1 MNLKVLVAAV
11 AILLVPPFS
20 QVASAGSLTTE
31 VVGVFPRDAA
41 EFAFADLRQARSLA
55 WFPELQREVLP
66 DQLRQFEQFLA
77 SPGMARD
84 SRVEQ
89 LAWAVVPSESQA
101 QPAEGTGAPNGGE
114 TLVVALGQFSPEST
128 SAYFKAQ
135 KRDVVEVR
143 NYELYSLGGGSG
155 DGGLFVCF
163 VDSTV
168 AVLGERKELEK
179 VIGILHGEEPSL
191 LSNGDLAPLISQ
203 ADSHSVVWAVLS
215 APGARQEIKELVPL
229 VEAFP
234 QAQQLI
240 SKVRAF
246 TLEINAGSGI
256 ESHFAAVCGSSD
268 DADMLG
274 ALLQADLSYRAS
286 QSAKSTQDVTGFLDR
301 AQVGLSG
308 DRLDVTFDLTD
319 NQVVGLLQKGSFSI
333 RK

>member
-1 MNLKVLVAAV
+1 MNRKVLAV
-11 AILLVPPFS
+11 A
-20 QVASAGSLTTE
+20 VAFVLASALSPVANAGSLTTE
-31 VVGVFPRDAA
+31 VVGIFPRDAA

-84 SRVEQ
+84 SRVEE

-101 QPAEGTGAPNGGE
+101 QTAVGTGAPNGGD
-114 TLVVALGQFSPEST
+114 TVVVALGQFSPEST
-128 SAYFKAQ
+128 NAYFKAQ
-135 KRDVVEVR
+135 KRDIVEVR
-143 NYELYSLGGGSG
+143 NYQLYSLGGGSA
-155 DGGLFVCF
+155 DSGLFVCF

-168 AVLGERKELEK
+168 AVLGERKELER

-203 ADSHSVVWAVLS
+203 ADAHSVVWAVLS
-215 APGARQEIKELVPL
+215 AHGARQEMKELVPL

-246 TLEINAGSGI
+246 TLEIDAGSGI
-256 ESHFAAVCGSSD
+256 ESHFAALCGSSD

-274 ALLQADLSYRAS
+274 ALLQADLSF
-286 QSAKSTQDVTGFLDR
+286 QSSPSGKSAQNVTGFLDR

-319 NQVVGLLQKGSFSI
+319 NQVVGLLQKGTFSI
-333 RK
+333 RR